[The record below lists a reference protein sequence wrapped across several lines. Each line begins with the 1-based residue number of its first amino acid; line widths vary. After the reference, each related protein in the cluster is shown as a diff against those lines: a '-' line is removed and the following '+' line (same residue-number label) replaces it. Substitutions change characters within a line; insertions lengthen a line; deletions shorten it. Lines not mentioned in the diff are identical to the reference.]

1 MKLMSLR
8 SAMMEMCLR
17 SLAISTMCVM
27 INLGMISRTMS
38 LVSSFV
44 VLPFAMKQSE
54 CFKS

>member
-1 MKLMSLR
+1 
-8 SAMMEMCLR
+8 MMEMCLR

-44 VLPFAMKQSE
+44 VLPFAMKLSE
-54 CFKS
+54 CFRS

>member
-1 MKLMSLR
+1 
-8 SAMMEMCLR
+8 MMEMCLR

-27 INLGMISRTMS
+27 INLGMISKTMS